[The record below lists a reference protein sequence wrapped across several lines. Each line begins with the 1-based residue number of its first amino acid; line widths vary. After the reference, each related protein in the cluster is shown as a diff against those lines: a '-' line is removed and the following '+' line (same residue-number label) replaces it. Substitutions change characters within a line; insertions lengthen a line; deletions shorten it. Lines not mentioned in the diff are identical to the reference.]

1 MQTGCNLR
9 GEGNSGRD
17 ERESARKFVVQ
28 IRLPKSILALCVY
41 FIFRPNSSPPSL
53 PQSRNNSKRD
63 RLYEK
68 KKNVVKENWKSFVE
82 KFSPLSERKIDRSCS
97 FTRENFLRI
106 FRGIQITNNNNNN
119 KIFTSRLK
127 KKQKKICLKFH
138 ILQ

>member
-17 ERESARKFVVQ
+17 ERERTK
-28 IRLPKSILALCVY
+28 IR
-41 FIFRPNSSPPSL
+41 RPNSSAKIDPRSLRLFYLSSKLPLL

-138 ILQ
+138 IFQ